1 MTPYEELLQTADNS
15 GITVLEHDFRG
26 NARGIYCD
34 GIVILN
40 KNCSTVE
47 KYCTLAEE
55 LGHHHTASSNII
67 ELDTLDKRKQE
78 LLGHRWGIER
88 LLPLPSII
96 DTLIVNRC
104 EDLIQLAELLEVTPE
119 YLREALSYY
128 KQKYGVRIDYK
139 GYCVILDDA
148 SLVVWPVVDD
158 VI

>member
-26 NARGIYCD
+26 SARGIYCD

-78 LLGHRWGIER
+78 MLGHRWGIER
-88 LLPLPSII
+88 LLPLSYII
-96 DTLIVNRC
+96 DAVIDGYSN
-104 EDLIQLAELLEVTPE
+104 LAELAERLEVTPE
-119 YLREALSYY
+119 YLQEAIVYY
-128 KQKYGVRIDYK
+128 GQKHGSGMEYK
-139 GYCVILDDA
+139 NHLIYFNEE
-148 SLVVWPVVDD
+148 SLIVSPIMND